1 VIEGMEAR
9 KRKKPGMGRSKEI
22 MVDKKIEVGLAN
34 GGKMVVSEYGWGKEV
49 QTFNATGEILIWSRE
64 SDEIIDTYYYN
75 SKLRRPGY
83 AYKMQRL
90 NKSTGRMTTTRLG

>member
-1 VIEGMEAR
+1 MA
-9 KRKKPGMGRSKEI
+9 
-22 MVDKKIEVGLAN
+22 DKKIEVGLAN
-34 GGKMVVSEYGWGKEV
+34 GGKMVVSECAWSKDVHIYSAADELLKWTKE
-49 QTFNATGEILIWSRE
+49 TDEEIT
-64 SDEIIDTYYYN
+64 TYYYN